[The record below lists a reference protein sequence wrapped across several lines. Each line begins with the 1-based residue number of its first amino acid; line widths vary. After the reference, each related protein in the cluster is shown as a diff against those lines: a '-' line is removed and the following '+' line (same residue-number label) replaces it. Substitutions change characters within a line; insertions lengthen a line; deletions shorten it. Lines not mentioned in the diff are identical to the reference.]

1 VTQSSTTIDGFE
13 VGPRVLLERLDDPE
27 ALVLTLNREAE
38 RNPLDMG
45 TLLELQGH
53 LEQARQD
60 QRLRAIIITGA
71 GPGFS
76 AGGDLKAYAR
86 LYDEPADFAD
96 FLGTF
101 GQVCTLLEE
110 CPAITIAMVNGACVA
125 GGLELALSCDLITM
139 SERARIGDGHVQF
152 AQLPGAGGSQRL
164 VRAIGVQRAKNWLIT
179 GRLVSAAEA
188 LEAGL
193 VALVTPPELLRD
205 GTLEL
210 ARSLERTSAL
220 TLERMKQLIRVATNT
235 ALDQGLARERE
246 IVFEYA
252 TQSADARE
260 GLQAFA
266 ERRPP
271 TYLGR

>member
-1 VTQSSTTIDGFE
+1 MTQRSTTIDGFE

-110 CPAITIAMVNGACVA
+110 CSAITIAMVNGACVA

-139 SERARIGDGHVQF
+139 SETARIGDGHVQF

-193 VALVTPPELLRD
+193 VSLVTPPELLRD

-220 TLERMKQLIRVATNT
+220 TLERMKQLIRVATYT